1 MVAGSML
8 LSFCLYERHNEFKWN
23 IDMADDALCV
33 FRWNNI
39 GIYLDLR
46 LGASVSEDST

>member
-1 MVAGSML
+1 
-8 LSFCLYERHNEFKWN
+8 
-23 IDMADDALCV
+23 MADDALCV

-46 LGASVSEDST
+46 LVASVIEEDST